1 MGESKPTEAIEVPD
15 LTGMTPDGCREML
28 EEYGLYLKQ
37 KGVASSQ
44 ITGDTTASKQTP
56 EAGTKV
62 NIGAVITV
70 EFSDTTT
77 VNDR

>member
-1 MGESKPTEAIEVPD
+1 M
-15 LTGMTPDGCREML
+15 TGMLYLVPTPIGNLGDISRRCRETL
-28 EEYGLYLKQ
+28 ADYGLYLKQ

-44 ITGDTTASKQTP
+44 ITGDTTASKQSP
-56 EAGTKV
+56 AAGTKV
-62 NIGAVITV
+62 SIGSVITV

>member
-1 MGESKPTEAIEVPD
+1 MGEDKPTEQIEVPD
-15 LTGMTPDGCREML
+15 VSGMDPDTCRDTL

-37 KGVASSQ
+37 RGVATSQ
-44 ITGDTTASKQTP
+44 IMGDTTASSQSP
-56 EAGTKV
+56 AAGTKV
-62 NIGAVITV
+62 SIGSVITV

>member
-1 MGESKPTEAIEVPD
+1 MKLQE
-15 LTGMTPDGCREML
+15 LL
-28 EEYGLYLKQ
+28 

-44 ITGDTTASKQTP
+44 ITGDTTASKQSP
-56 EAGTKV
+56 AAGTKV
-62 NIGAVITV
+62 SIGSVITI